1 MIENYPP
8 HVIYTDENM
17 KRLSF
22 EQINEEF
29 NKMLE
34 YALGT
39 SLCPKCGY
47 VSWLTGD
54 KGACL
59 EQGRPETTNPIVI
72 KYWSF
77 YDKFNDKDKIME
89 VIQSL
94 GMLQLE
100 ADEKAMKLLLKNPDV
115 IRDNFYWECGTCKT
129 KFLSKVVWE
138 ILGVDKK

>member
-115 IRDNFYWECGTCKT
+115 IEIIFIGNVEHVRLNFYQKLCGKY
-129 KFLSKVVWE
+129 
-138 ILGVDKK
+138 